1 MSIRIGV
8 STLAISLLCSNLA
21 LAQNWSFDARN
32 IALGGVGSS
41 GNLATK
47 MIDEQRD
54 YTSIVLPFGLIQV
67 LSNRNIFDPNSK
79 EFDPIRSAE
88 YAAAPIHYVIG
99 RNSTSNTGEALFV
112 SDIRNATLSRDLSR
126 YRGFVPASSLLG
138 EGLAAPNFGG
148 TIKIKKNGSNFQ
160 GIYVGAGPYLSMHS
174 DATIDQG
181 LINVLS
187 TGVNAPNAQFP
198 IINNDEFQL
207 ALAVTGGYRGRF
219 AWPTGVGSGSDRDG
233 LYVAA
238 NYNYLKGFQYQ
249 KIDMTIRL
257 DTDNTGLITV
267 RPATTP
273 LVINQSEAS
282 DGRGYAIDVGVGAV
296 IDHWEVGFGA
306 NGLGNRIDWT
316 GVKRTRYQLDSL
328 LSGDSD
334 FKSTTAVAVGDTRIE
349 LPVDY
354 RGSVGYHTDRWSA
367 AAEVGQGFG
376 GKSLHAGYEQRLG
389 RVELRGGARYT
400 TEKWNPTGGIGFDFS
415 PKVSLDV
422 AAYGTHANVERKR
435 QAAIAFSIRFNHMK

>member
-1 MSIRIGV
+1 MPIRIGL
-8 STLAISLLCSNLA
+8 STLAMCLLCSNLA
-21 LAQNWSFDARN
+21 LAQNWSFDARA

-41 GNLATK
+41 GNLSSK

-54 YTSIVLPFGLIQV
+54 YRSIVLPFGLIQV
-67 LSNRNIFDPNSK
+67 LKNRNIFNPDST
-79 EFDPIRSAE
+79 EFDPVRSAE

-99 RNSTSNTGEALFV
+99 RDSSSNAGKTAFV
-112 SDIRNATLSRDLSR
+112 SDIRNAELSRDLSK
-126 YRGFVPASSLLG
+126 YRGFAPASTLLG

-148 TIKIKKNGSNFQ
+148 TIKVKKNGSDFQ

-174 DATIDQG
+174 DANIAQG
-181 LINVLS
+181 LIDVLS
-187 TGVNAPNAQFP
+187 TGINARNAQFP
-198 IINNDEFQL
+198 ITNNDEFQL

-238 NYNYLKGFQYQ
+238 NYNYLHGFQYQ

-257 DTDNTGLITV
+257 DTDNAGLVTV
-267 RPATTP
+267 KPATTP
-273 LVINQSEAS
+273 LLINQSEAS
-282 DGRGYAIDVGVGAV
+282 SGRGFAIDVGVGAV

-306 NGLGNRIDWT
+306 NGLANRINWT
-316 GVKRTRYQLDSL
+316 GAQRTTYSLNSL

-334 FKSTTAVAVGDTRIE
+334 FITSPTIPIGDVRIE

-354 RGSVGYHTDRWSA
+354 RGSVGYHTDRWTA

-376 GKSLHAGYEQRLG
+376 GKSLHAGYEQRVG

-415 PKVSLDV
+415 PRVSLDV
-422 AAYGTHANVERKR
+422 AAYGTHANIERKR
-435 QAAIAFSIRFNHMK
+435 QTAVAFSIRFNHMN